1 MQKGGEF
8 GNKFVFLQTN
18 NINLVKNVA
27 GVSASDDDLRYFEES
42 AGTLPHD
49 KAVTL
54 FYGSIMVNGSWFMVH
69 GNLWFKVNGSGLMIQ
84 G

>member
-1 MQKGGEF
+1 MQKGGDF

-27 GVSASDDDLRYFEES
+27 GVSASDDDLRYFEGS

-54 FYGSIMVNGSWFMVH
+54 FYGSG
-69 GNLWFKVNGSGLMIQ
+69 
-84 G
+84 

>member
-27 GVSASDDDLRYFEES
+27 GVSASDDDLRYFGEF

-54 FYGSIMVNGSWFMVH
+54 FYG
-69 GNLWFKVNGSGLMIQ
+69 
-84 G
+84 